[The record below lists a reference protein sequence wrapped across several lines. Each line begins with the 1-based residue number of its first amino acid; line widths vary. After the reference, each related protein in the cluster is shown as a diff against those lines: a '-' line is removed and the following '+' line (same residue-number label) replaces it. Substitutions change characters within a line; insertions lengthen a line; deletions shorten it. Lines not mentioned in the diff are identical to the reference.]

1 MKIGIIGAV
10 RQEVELLFAA
20 LAESGDTVRST
31 RLGSLEF
38 REGTLDGCRVVIV
51 CCGVGKVN
59 AAICAQS
66 LIAQFGAEA
75 VINTG
80 SAGGLDPRLSVLD
93 MVVSTD
99 AVQHDVDAT
108 YFGYAPG
115 QVPGSDSPFYAADP
129 ILRKIALSAFARV
142 AAESGAS
149 GIPAGTTVGAS
160 RLPAMIEGRV
170 ASGDVFVSSDG
181 ARARIAQAFSPAC
194 VEMEGA
200 AIAQVCAAHGVP
212 FVILRSVSDLAGN
225 DAGLSYDD
233 FSEKASHSSARVVRE
248 MLAECHA
255 IGR

>member
-1 MKIGIIGAV
+1 VKIGIIGAV

-20 LAESGDTVRST
+20 LAVSGDPVRAT
-31 RLGSLEF
+31 RVGALEF
-38 REGTLDGCRVVIV
+38 HEGTLDGCRVAIV

-59 AAICAQS
+59 AAICAQT

-80 SAGGLDPRLSVLD
+80 SAGGLDPRLAVLD

-115 QVPGSDSPFYAADP
+115 QVPGTESPFFAADP

-142 AAESGAS
+142 AV
-149 GIPAGTTVGAS
+149 AGGDHPS
-160 RLPAMIEGRV
+160 MIEGRI

-181 ARARIAQAFSPAC
+181 ARSRIVSAFAPAC

-200 AIAQVCAAHGVP
+200 AIAQVCAAHAVP
-212 FVILRSVSDLAGN
+212 FVVLRSVSDLAGN
-225 DAGLSYDD
+225 DAGVSYDD
-233 FSEKASHSSARVVRE
+233 FSEKASHLSARVVRE